1 MMVVLALFA
10 SALLLVCDIFPHALS
25 HISVSATPL
34 LLIGTANL
42 IFQALI
48 RPKPLDLCKGL
59 IVSTAFILW
68 GIDQLLPGGWSA
80 TALGDVVITLYV
92 IDLGWM
98 LLDHLR
104 QKQR

>member
-1 MMVVLALFA
+1 MVLALFA
-10 SALLLVCDIFPHALS
+10 SALLLVCDIFPRALS
-25 HISVSATPL
+25 HIPVSATPL